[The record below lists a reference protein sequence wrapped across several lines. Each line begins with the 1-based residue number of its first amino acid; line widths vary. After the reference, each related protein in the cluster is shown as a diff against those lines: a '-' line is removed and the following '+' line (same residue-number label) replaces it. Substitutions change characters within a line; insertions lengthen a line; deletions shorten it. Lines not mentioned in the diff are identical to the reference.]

1 MAPIVIC
8 VIDFLFRRHLHQP
21 EDMSLVCASPDLI
34 EAAGILV
41 TVQDV
46 NYRDKA
52 KSHDTA
58 GSGAGAQDET
68 TSEGKCMSHVHVHP
82 CPHAESCSC
91 FSCYCNSVCVT
102 LHDV

>member
-1 MAPIVIC
+1 
-8 VIDFLFRRHLHQP
+8 
-21 EDMSLVCASPDLI
+21 MSLVCASPDLI

-46 NYRDKA
+46 NCRDRA

-58 GSGAGAQDET
+58 GSGAGVQDET
-68 TSEGKCMSHVHVHP
+68 TSEGISACHMYMHVHTLKVVAVSAATVTVLH
-82 CPHAESCSC
+82 
-91 FSCYCNSVCVT
+91 YCET